1 MTVIL
6 ESVSSALM
14 AAISLSGVR
23 FRFQHNSILDVFVIN
38 SDTSGQTSCWPCP
51 TNTTT
56 DMAGA
61 SSLDMCKSHACPF
74 YAKVSIN
81 NI

>member
-1 MTVIL
+1 MTATL
-6 ESVSSALM
+6 ESVSSVLM

-23 FRFQHNSILDVFVIN
+23 FRIQHNIILDVLIIN